1 MAFFLKDKLGW
12 EAVPAAQFHKGSQ
25 ATRVIAG
32 PAGANGS
39 FFREDVPDS
48 LGQLAGSEPS
58 ERNRSAI
65 SARAP
70 IVVDGDID
78 LPVFRVA
85 GLGRRGD

>member
-65 SARAP
+65 SARARSSLMA
-70 IVVDGDID
+70 I
-78 LPVFRVA
+78 
-85 GLGRRGD
+85 